1 MGYIFYELSSYEAA
15 IGYLI
20 DISTDFYDYPEA
32 LLAMGWASYKLQKYH
47 AAIDYLNEIIIKY
60 PDFYNKVEA
69 QFVLGQCYMKLG
81 YYDFAIREFNEI
93 IDVLPESENFSTV
106 IDKMRLQIF
115 EHENKIEGLKTELLL
130 LETKLLDTISRNIG
144 NGIPPFAMRERDKLR
159 KEHESLIRKIVT
171 ESNVIFEAARQIGQI
186 KLKIDE
192 TEMQK
197 NWRSYAE
204 YGKVRA
210 LYLKGV
216 EAK

>member
-1 MGYIFYELSSYEAA
+1 
-15 IGYLI
+15 
-20 DISTDFYDYPEA
+20 
-32 LLAMGWASYKLQKYH
+32 MGWASYKLQKYH